1 MPGYIISHLQ
11 RAPNTACNVKLG
23 RVNRVVCKSP
33 NYSPRTW
40 LDRHMTGSWEM
51 LHLVDGNFD
60 LYRNSLNVTRHIREI
75 QYRFRQRRHR
85 RHIAALCFWVLDL
98 QPLMHLVRPYL

>member
-11 RAPNTACNVKLG
+11 RSPNSAFNVRLG
-23 RVNRVVCKSP
+23 RVNRLVCKSP
-33 NYSPRTW
+33 NSPRTW
-40 LDRHMTGSWEM
+40 LDRRMTGSWEM
-51 LHLVDGNFD
+51 LRLVDGNFD
-60 LYRNSLNVTRHIREI
+60 LYRNSLIVTRHIREF
-75 QYRFRQRRHR
+75 QYRFRQRRQR